1 MKRLSNLILIAVLFY
16 SCNKGNDDNGSNCM
30 ELVAKTT
37 WPAFTNGSKNL
48 YFFNADKTL
57 AKTIYYSDSV
67 TISRA
72 DTFYYGNGKLAK
84 SCYSLNEI
92 DFEAPYAYS
101 EYDYI
106 NGRLSAS
113 RYFVKQSNLYSLYS
127 NSTYVTD
134 DSGRITVVNQYR
146 NGNLQKN
153 RFEYDANSNLTKV
166 YIQFGAG
173 GSESLYDE
181 YFDYDSMPNP
191 FYKMP
196 FEFDHDMYLYA
207 IARFA
212 KHNYRRHTRG
222 SYNETFQL
230 SYYSEGNLKSIKD
243 ISNPFPASTE
253 RLFTWECK

>member
-1 MKRLSNLILIAVLFY
+1 MKRLSNLILIAVIFY
-16 SCNKGNDDNGSNCM
+16 SCNKGNDNNGNNCT
-30 ELVAKTT
+30 EILVKTT

-48 YFFNADKTL
+48 YFFNSDKTL

-72 DTFYYGNGKLAK
+72 DTFYYNNGKLAK

-101 EYDYI
+101 EYDYG

-113 RYFVKQSNLYSLYS
+113 RYFVKQSDLYSLYS

-134 DSGRITVVNQYR
+134 DSDRITVVNQYR

-173 GSESLYDE
+173 GTESLYDE
-181 YFDYDSMPNP
+181 YFDYQ
-191 FYKMP
+191 Y
-196 FEFDHDMYLYA
+196 FESFL
-207 IARFA
+207 
-212 KHNYRRHTRG
+212 
-222 SYNETFQL
+222 
-230 SYYSEGNLKSIKD
+230 
-243 ISNPFPASTE
+243 
-253 RLFTWECK
+253 